1 MTNQIQ
7 SGQDNAPRE
16 IAPFNPAANGTEHSI
31 DEMAIAV
38 DELNNLVFA
47 ASTLVSEFGD
57 NTPETRAISTLLGAM
72 QPHLASL
79 RAHCTQQ

>member
-1 MTNQIQ
+1 MTNQ
-7 SGQDNAPRE
+7 STTGQDNVARE
-16 IAPFNPAANGTEHSI
+16 IAPFNPAANGPEQPI

-38 DELNNLVFA
+38 DEIDNLAFA

-72 QPHLASL
+72 QPHLTTL
-79 RAHCTQQ
+79 KAHCTQ